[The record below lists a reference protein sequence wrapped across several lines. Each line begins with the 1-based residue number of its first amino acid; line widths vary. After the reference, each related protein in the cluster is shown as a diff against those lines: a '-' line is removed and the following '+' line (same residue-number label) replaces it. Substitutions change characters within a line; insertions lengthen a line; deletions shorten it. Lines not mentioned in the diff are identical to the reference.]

1 MKKILFVILLFISFN
16 VNAKEISFEEVANDY
31 IKKYDWD
38 VIKDSNEYK
47 LYKDFEDNITSSYK
61 DNKIIVSYQIDTK
74 KHEIIF
80 TNKDNIISYHNTNDF
95 DNSDFFWMQD
105 LVDSLAI
112 SKMIYIVGELKGYT
126 TEDLMNNA
134 TKIEHNEVTFANNGL
149 ELKWNTR
156 TSNDSEIEYIE
167 EFNIDIR
174 NFNLE
179 GKKEIIT
186 YSNKEDN
193 KEEKLDIPNNILLAS
208 IIFGVLIILI
218 IILSSYLLISHK
230 KCKSN

>member
-16 VNAKEISFEEVANDY
+16 VNAKEISFEEVANNY

-126 TEDLMNNA
+126 TEWIML
-134 TKIEHNEVTFANNGL
+134 
-149 ELKWNTR
+149 LK
-156 TSNDSEIEYIE
+156 
-167 EFNIDIR
+167 
-174 NFNLE
+174 
-179 GKKEIIT
+179 
-186 YSNKEDN
+186 
-193 KEEKLDIPNNILLAS
+193 
-208 IIFGVLIILI
+208 
-218 IILSSYLLISHK
+218 
-230 KCKSN
+230 